1 GFCRYN
7 GEARAAITA
16 LRAQQAPLMASFAAV
31 PGMDPRTAKKAS
43 AYLGGFFADIATDAS
58 AEAKLI
64 KTCL

>member
-1 GFCRYN
+1 
-7 GEARAAITA
+7 
-16 LRAQQAPLMASFAAV
+16 MATFASV
-31 PGMDPRTAKKAS
+31 PGMDARTVKKAT